1 MSDIILD
8 NSFQSHMGTRDFGR
22 VDAGYGNLLRPEI
35 VKCSLMKMLGADGKW
50 NGRLGVAK
58 EGGRYV
64 VPLPKGYDW
73 NVGILP
79 QDGRL
84 LITRP
89 GMATLIANC
98 EDGTC
103 RRA

>member
-8 NSFQSHMGTRDFGR
+8 RNIQSHKGAREFGR
-22 VDAGYGNLLRPEI
+22 LDDSLIQRSEL
-35 VKCSLMKMLGADGKW
+35 VKVSLMKQLGPDGKW
-50 NGRLGVAK
+50 NGHLGVAK

-64 VPLPKGYDW
+64 CQLPKEYDW

-84 LITRP
+84 LVTRP
-89 GMATLIANC
+89 GLPNLVADC
-98 EDGTC
+98 ETG
-103 RRA
+103 RVWKA